1 MKPYPKFAL
10 IILVFITLAVW
21 GCSPKPAPS
30 GSYTQTVEETEVLV
44 PALTEETVE
53 PLAAVKTEQAIQEE
67 EIPLRE
73 ETLEPVEAQEESA
86 EEDDSEAANADS
98 GDACID
104 CHTDQQ
110 VLIDTADPIA
120 EIESENEGAG

>member
-21 GCSPKPAPS
+21 GCNPKPAPS
-30 GSYTQTVEETEVLV
+30 GSITQTVEETEVLV

-67 EIPLRE
+67 EIPLIE
-73 ETLEPVEAQEESA
+73 ETAQEESA